1 MCGQSMAKVSVQ
13 NIERII
19 ASPLQ
24 RLPLQGT
31 NQVSENLL
39 AKKYKL
45 HPRDTGS
52 FIPSPI

>member
-1 MCGQSMAKVSVQ
+1 MAKVSVQ

-39 AKKYKL
+39 ATKYKL